1 KLRRTEIVMFPCA
14 KPGGTQHARNAARTS
29 RTVLMG
35 LSVGSACV
43 NVLAIE
49 TELAMTAIETA
60 EARTC
65 RMPCRLA
72 SVPTA
77 HFSDATTQAPL
88 TRAETDTRRKLL
100 ISTGRLR

>member
-1 KLRRTEIVMFPCA
+1 MGFIELAIAILQFFGVA
-14 KPGGTQHARNAARTS
+14 VGTFGH
-29 RTVLMG
+29 
-35 LSVGSACV
+35 VGSACV